1 MSSQNDEHVEKNIVN
16 FKEQHHQSGTIQRE
30 LLPLVIFLFEVF

>member
-1 MSSQNDEHVEKNIVN
+1 MSSQNDEHVEKNILN
-16 FKEQHHQSGTIQRE
+16 FKYHQSGTIQRE